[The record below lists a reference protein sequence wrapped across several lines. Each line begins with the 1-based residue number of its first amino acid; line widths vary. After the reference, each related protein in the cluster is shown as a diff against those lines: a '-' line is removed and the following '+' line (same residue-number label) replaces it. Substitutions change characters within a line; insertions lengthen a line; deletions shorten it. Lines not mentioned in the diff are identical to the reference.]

1 MLESGPANYGK
12 VSFMIRIASE
22 TELLDSFRTLDRD
35 EVELPANFSFPMLVK
50 DYLTWSDPGGH
61 RVYLVFSE
69 PGSDPKKR
77 NSLGIVFRRSSSGT
91 VPPQMCE
98 WCHSVRGGDG
108 VMLLTATASTH
119 KRVGIHLCRD
129 LSCKDKAE
137 SAPGA
142 NDFPESLSARER
154 TQRILQRMSQFA
166 RRAIF

>member
-1 MLESGPANYGK
+1 
-12 VSFMIRIASE
+12 MIRIASE
-22 TELLDSFRTLDRD
+22 AQLLESFRDLDRD
-35 EVELPANFSFPMLVK
+35 EVEISKDLHFPMLVK

-69 PGSDPKKR
+69 PGHKTP
-77 NSLGIVFRRSSSGT
+77 LGVVFRRSSSGA

-108 VMLLTATASTH
+108 VMLLTATASSQ

-129 LSCKDKAE
+129 LSCKDKVE

-142 NDFPESLSARER
+142 NDFPESLSSRER